1 MTTERLGIVGGGQ
14 MGSGIGEVA
23 AKAGIDVVII
33 EALPEIAERSQGR
46 ITASLEKAV
55 SREKI
60 SQEDADATLG
70 RLRFGTDLS
79 ELADRQFVIE
89 AVVENLELKEDIF
102 TKLDAIV
109 TDPEAILASN
119 TSSIPII
126 KLAAKTSRPDKVLG
140 THFFNPVPVMALL
153 ELVQSLKTS
162 EDTLA
167 RARSLGE
174 QLGKKM
180 ISVKGPGRLHR
191 QLPAGA
197 LHRQCHQDVRSW
209 FRYGRGHR
217 QRNEARREPPDGT
230 AGAGRLHWTRH
241 NAVRPRGAVRRI
253 RRPLL
258 RGSPV
263 AAPHGRRRSPRP
275 QDRRRLLPVLTVSQG
290 SRVRFPHRGTLG
302 NKIA

>member
-1 MTTERLGIVGGGQ
+1 MTTQRLGIVGGGQ

-102 TKLDAIV
+102 SKLDAIV

-162 EDTLA
+162 ADTLA

-180 ISVKGPGRLHR
+180 ILSKDRAGFIVNYLLVPYIVNAIKMYEVGFATAEDIDNGMKLGANHPMGPLELADFIGLDTM
-191 QLPAGA
+191 LFV
-197 LHRQCHQDVRSW
+197 QDVL
-209 FRYGRGHR
+209 FAEFGDPFY
-217 QRNEARREPPDGT
+217 AAP
-230 AGAGRLHWTRH
+230 
-241 NAVRPRGAVRRI
+241 
-253 RRPLL
+253 PLL
-258 RGSPV
+258 RRMVDAGLL
-263 AAPHGRRRSPRP
+263 GRKTGEGFY
-275 QDRRRLLPVLTVSQG
+275 QY
-290 SRVRFPHRGTLG
+290 
-302 NKIA
+302 